1 MLEFLQSPMT
11 NVILIMVEVS
21 LVLCSVL
28 DIVVLAVRMLAKEI
42 QVVHMFVT
50 IMVMLSLLV

>member
-1 MLEFLQSPMT
+1 MT

-28 DIVVLAVRMLAKEI
+28 DIVELAERMLAKEI
-42 QVVHMFVT
+42 QVAHMFVM
-50 IMVMLSLLV
+50 IMVMLLLLV